1 MVVLLL
7 LAAQGFDMSHGSFPS
22 GFIDE
27 AGELSYQEAAAELK
41 TKYVATTNEAAL
53 TKNIQTDF
61 MNPVA
66 WKQLF
71 DVVITQNGGPS
82 KWSKL
87 VVARSEKNLSY
98 RSEFRTIIQPYL
110 RRIFS
115 ASRKDGLLK
124 GSDLENY
131 KNFVQYTTGSNWNL
145 SSNKVEAF
153 LQLSTMSVSAPG
165 NERRLSAVYVRNYP
179 QSYFTH
185 YSYANS
191 FRSGDASDRAG
202 SVQVDV
208 MKFRQLSREMTMKF
222 PNQPTPWFTV
232 AVTAKDSATGLPFA
246 RKYLALEKRSIK
258 KGWVSIIKK
267 KYAQL

>member
-1 MVVLLL
+1 
-7 LAAQGFDMSHGSFPS
+7 MSHGSFPS

-27 AGELSYQEAAAELK
+27 AGELSYQGAATELK

-71 DVVITQNGGPS
+71 DVVLPQNGGPL
-82 KWSKL
+82 KWSRL
-87 VVARSEKNLSY
+87 VIARSEKNLGY
-98 RSEFRTIIQPYL
+98 RNEFRRVILPYL

-115 ASRKDGLLK
+115 ASRKESLLR
-124 GSDLENY
+124 GADLENY
-131 KNFVQYTTGSNWNL
+131 NNFVGHIAGSNWNL
-145 SSNKVEAF
+145 SNNKVEAF

-165 NERRLSAVYVRNYP
+165 DERRLSAAYVRNYP

-191 FRSGDASDRAG
+191 FRSGDTG
-202 SVQVDV
+202 SGSGTVQVDV
-208 MKFRQLSREMTMKF
+208 MKFRQLSREMTVKF

-246 RKYLALEKRSIK
+246 RKYLALEKRAIK

-267 KYAQL
+267 KYPQL